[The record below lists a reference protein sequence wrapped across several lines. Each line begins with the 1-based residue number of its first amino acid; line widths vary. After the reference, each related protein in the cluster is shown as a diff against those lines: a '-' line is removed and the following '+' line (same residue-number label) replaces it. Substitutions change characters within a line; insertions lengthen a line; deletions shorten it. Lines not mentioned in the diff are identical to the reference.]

1 MWKILIFEHYK
12 PRRNNMKVRL
22 TKWLSALWV
31 MVMTAVAAAGN
42 MVTANAKAEKG
53 QVFAGW
59 YIDAERTVP
68 YASGGADYRTAQMS
82 YAPDETDA
90 LFARFATEAE
100 DKESIDFD
108 LSLNP
113 FYNSNAALSIPL
125 SGAVKSLSLPTLTVA
140 NLPTGVRYDAK
151 TLSLTGTPTK
161 PGETKVVKFTIKNL
175 SNKAG
180 EVFTKTFKIGDA
192 QAASLP
198 DLHYNDANG
207 YPAFTPGA
215 AVDMANVLG
224 TATMATLAEGGWAVT
239 GLPAGMTFNSKDG
252 TFKGAPT
259 AANTSYLVTFKKGTG
274 ANAETATVTMRTGAL
289 PELEIG
295 ANIVDEAGLPVT
307 DEAVLKQIR
316 LTGKGAYA
324 ANKAV
329 TLSATAPKGY
339 VFAGWY
345 QGGTVPVENGKQDFR
360 TASGFGYTMPSVDT
374 TLTAKFIPVA
384 ADHASVA
391 DVNEGVPVATVSL
404 KQGQSMPE
412 TFIKNAVDSGSFPT
426 VTVKG
431 LPTGIRF
438 DAKSLLLSGA
448 ATDKTAKWYDLVVS
462 VKNAGGYTYTGIFGV
477 SVNGGEPV
485 ADVDELGLGST
496 LDWLDNLYVGRVM
509 SGEDEGTRLFGLV
522 SNGVTGVTGLPAE
535 LKVVKDD
542 HNEGEGY
549 YLSDASDVVLKTPG
563 VYTATVNGRVDGRA
577 AKTTKR
583 FIVRDS
589 VSLYERVQVADGC
602 KAMGTVTGDG
612 TVVHPGANF
621 AINATAKAGYVF
633 AGWYADPA
641 CTVRAYFMPEFA
653 DYRKAQQT
661 GAVSTDQ
668 DSDDW
673 EIAIASTVL
682 NPTTWYAKFVAKGD
696 DGAIGINDPRQPETE
711 SSVYDF
717 DELLDDYDGEFCIEV
732 NSASLPTL
740 TFKNLPTWL
749 DKDDHEYFDGFW
761 FWYNEKSEPAP
772 GEYPFTVTAK
782 NLSGATAERKITI
795 RVPNYRNQSLA
806 LDYENGYTL
815 FQGASFDMA
824 KAMPGIDLTG
834 WTVTG
839 LPAGMTF
846 RNGVIS
852 GAPTKPNTS
861 YTVWF
866 KKAGEESATVTMRT
880 KPLPSWVM
888 GTFYGICYVD
898 DWPNGIEIKVAASG
912 AVTATI
918 VDVDA
923 RLTVKAT
930 NVYRDGENFC
940 FDFSQSQANGD
951 HSSGHVIISKSL
963 IDEVAQTP
971 LGCLS
976 GTEEGEDEDGD
987 PYNCEWIAY
996 QDAYVAKPAGVVLP
1010 TFAASDSTLQIP
1022 VNEPLYGTLTLKFGA
1037 NGAVTP
1043 TWNGDGGFKM
1053 LASHMTP
1060 ILVTD
1065 DVVHA
1070 YVWVMGYNSA
1080 YDEAIGFNVKL
1091 QIPVSANGTA
1101 NASEVDADIE
1111 YAIFGD

>member
-1 MWKILIFEHYK
+1 
-12 PRRNNMKVRL
+12 MKVRL

-31 MVMTAVAAAGN
+31 MVMSAVAAAGN

-274 ANAETATVTMRTGAL
+274 ANAETATITLKTGAL

-360 TASGFGYTMPSVDT
+360 TASGFGWTMPSVDT

-412 TFIKNAVDSGSFPT
+412 TFIKDAVDSGSFPT

-431 LPTGIRF
+431 LPAGIKF
-438 DAKSLLLSGA
+438 DAKTLLLSGA
-448 ATDKTAKWYDLVVS
+448 ATDKTAKWYDLVVK
-462 VKNAGGYTYTGIFGV
+462 VKNASGYTYTGIFGV
-477 SVNGGEPV
+477 SVNGGEPA

-496 LDWLDNLYVGRVM
+496 LDWLDNLKVGGIV
-509 SGEDEGTRLFGLV
+509 EDESSFGTSGD
-522 SNGVTGVTGLPAE
+522 GVTGVTISPAMPE
-535 LKVVKDD
+535 IKIYKESDDGETIFLVDEINGEMPVV
-542 HNEGEGY
+542 
-549 YLSDASDVVLKTPG
+549 KTPG
-563 VYTATVNGRVDGRA
+563 VYTATVNGRVNGKA

-589 VSLYERVQVADGC
+589 VSLYERVLVAPGC
-602 KAMGTVTGDG
+602 EGMGTVTGDG
-612 TVVHPGANF
+612 KVVHPGEAF
-621 AINATAKAGYVF
+621 AINATPKAGCLF
-633 AGWYADPA
+633 AGWYADPE
-641 CTVRAYFMPEFA
+641 CNSRAWFMPEVA
-653 DYRKAQQT
+653 DYRQASQSGT
-661 GAVSTDQ
+661 VSTDESPGE
-668 DSDDW
+668 DVF
-673 EIAIASTVL
+673 AYGPTKL
-682 NPTTWYAKFVAKGD
+682 NPTVRYARFIQKAADADIRIEVGFAPRLLGD
-696 DGAIGINDPRQPETE
+696 G
-711 SSVYDF
+711 VYDF
-717 DELLDDYDGEFCIEV
+717 ADFRDGAEFQVKIF
-732 NSASLPTL
+732 SGTLPTV
-740 TFKNLPTWL
+740 TFQNLPTWI
-749 DKDDHEYFDGFW
+749 DKDPVRYFDGLW
-761 FWYNEKSEPAP
+761 LSYNGKSEPDP
-772 GEYPFTVTAK
+772 GEYSFTMTARTVG
-782 NLSGATAERKITI
+782 GATATRKFTI
-795 RVPNYRNQSLA
+795 KVDNYRNQSLA

-852 GAPTKPNTS
+852 GAPTKPDTS

-866 KKAGEESATVTMRT
+866 KKAGEDSATVTMRT
-880 KPLPSWVM
+880 KSLPSWVV

-923 RLTVKAT
+923 PFRVKAT

-963 IDEVAQTP
+963 IDEADQTP
-971 LGCLS
+971 LGYLS

-1022 VNEPLYGTLTLKFGA
+1022 VNEPLDGTLTLKFGA
-1037 NGAVTP
+1037 NGVVTP
-1043 TWNGDGGFKM
+1043 AWSGDGKFAM
-1053 LASHMTP
+1053 FAAHMTP
-1060 ILVTD
+1060 VLVTD

-1070 YVWVMGYNSA
+1070 YVWVMGYNRA
-1080 YDEAIGFNVKL
+1080 DDEAIGFNVEL
-1091 QIPVSANGTA
+1091 WIPVSNGAA
-1101 NASEVDADIE
+1101 NASDVDADIE
-1111 YAIFGD
+1111 YFVFGY